1 MLPLQLLRIKITNK
15 GKNISPVFCMP
26 IDDSFH
32 ELKLAADLIKQ
43 FEESFR
49 RRETRRLLG
58 ERIAL
63 LESSFD
69 DYKLVRGLYT
79 LLERRCI
86 FSSWNHSESTAN
98 MSGNYSGY
106 NLDPFNI
113 RKNLFEESSAQGY
126 ALNDHERKEIINSV
140 ASKNRISHETIVR
153 EMWADLEENMVLEGF
168 KPIEPEKLISWYNLS
183 LMQTLL
189 FNSTKLE
196 FSVRGGYSWKRTL
209 RTVKKLG
216 LMYNLYYRQK
226 ESPQEDQKKASNN
239 EPNEDINPADSGIR
253 NSAHANIN
261 YDIDVLCSID
271 GPLSI
276 FKLTDRY
283 GTAIAKLLPSII
295 VSKEWSI
302 KALIVRKTATLGKKI
317 YEFMTSDTESPDLP
331 GESDILAFNSNIKN
345 RILEKTS
352 SSFSYLDA
360 SFDSSVEQKFA
371 SKFEQLSNGWKLI
384 REPDPLIMSNG
395 KGFIPDFAFEKYG
408 IRVYL
413 EIVGF
418 WTNDY
423 LVRKIQKITDIMS
436 SASSFS
442 STPDSSSLPPHPSFE
457 AKDFFIAI
465 NMDVYVSSGG
475 IHSEKVLASLRL
487 SDFIEKNRL
496 IIYKNDNVPIK
507 SILDHLRTI
516 DSKMVEKLA
525 RVNKIWLAEELNRII
540 VNMSNLSEII
550 SLEKIAEKYDIPVES
565 ILRIIKDIAVTKNSD
580 YRDRYIV
587 DDKYLIP
594 LTKIKEIKPLLRNDI
609 KYIDVCRILA
619 HHHVPE
625 ACYTFILHKIGYDIL
640 WHSMDINGA
649 SIKLN
654 ESQLNSD

>member
-1 MLPLQLLRIKITNK
+1 
-15 GKNISPVFCMP
+15 
-26 IDDSFH
+26 
-32 ELKLAADLIKQ
+32 
-43 FEESFR
+43 
-49 RRETRRLLG
+49 
-58 ERIAL
+58 
-63 LESSFD
+63 
-69 DYKLVRGLYT
+69 
-79 LLERRCI
+79 
-86 FSSWNHSESTAN
+86 
-98 MSGNYSGY
+98 
-106 NLDPFNI
+106 
-113 RKNLFEESSAQGY
+113 
-126 ALNDHERKEIINSV
+126 
-140 ASKNRISHETIVR
+140 
-153 EMWADLEENMVLEGF
+153 MWADLEENMVLEGF

-196 FSVRGGYSWKRTL
+196 FSVRGGFNWKRTL

-226 ESPQEDQKKASNN
+226 ERPQEDQKKASNK
-239 EPNEDINPADSGIR
+239 EPNEDINPADSGIG
-253 NSAHANIN
+253 NSAHAYSN
-261 YDIDVLCSID
+261 YDNDVLCSID

-317 YEFMTSDTESPDLP
+317 YEFMTSGAESPDLP
-331 GESDILAFNSNIKN
+331 SESDIFAFNSNIKN

-360 SFDSSVEQKFA
+360 SFDSNVEQKFA

-442 STPDSSSLPPHPSFE
+442 STPDSSSLQPQP
-457 AKDFFIAI
+457 
-465 NMDVYVSSGG
+465 
-475 IHSEKVLASLRL
+475 
-487 SDFIEKNRL
+487 
-496 IIYKNDNVPIK
+496 
-507 SILDHLRTI
+507 
-516 DSKMVEKLA
+516 KL
-525 RVNKIWLAEELNRII
+525 
-540 VNMSNLSEII
+540 
-550 SLEKIAEKYDIPVES
+550 
-565 ILRIIKDIAVTKNSD
+565 
-580 YRDRYIV
+580 
-587 DDKYLIP
+587 
-594 LTKIKEIKPLLRNDI
+594 
-609 KYIDVCRILA
+609 
-619 HHHVPE
+619 
-625 ACYTFILHKIGYDIL
+625 
-640 WHSMDINGA
+640 
-649 SIKLN
+649 
-654 ESQLNSD
+654 